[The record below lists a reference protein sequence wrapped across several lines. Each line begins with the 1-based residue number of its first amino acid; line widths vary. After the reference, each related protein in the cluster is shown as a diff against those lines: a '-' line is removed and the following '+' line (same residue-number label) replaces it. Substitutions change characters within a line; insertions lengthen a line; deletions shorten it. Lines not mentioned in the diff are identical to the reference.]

1 MTAGAPFSRAL
12 VFACL
17 AALVLANRVLTSQ
30 TRRSWLLSAVAPALS
45 HAVLYETTGEF
56 LLSAAVLY
64 QLRVVE
70 VVCGPAKYGGLLV
83 LCGSIGYALQAILW
97 HLYVVPSASGLHPVI
112 FGSLVGFYLDVP
124 GLSSYSAYSAY
135 GGGGLSEK
143 SFVYAMAGYLALVQ
157 GWASLVA
164 GLSGVVAGFL
174 YFVFVPGL
182 QRLTVPRWVI
192 DNVLG

>member
-1 MTAGAPFSRAL
+1 MLR
-12 VFACL
+12 VI

-83 LCGSIGYALQAILW
+83 LCAAVLRAVLPAAV
-97 HLYVVPSASGLHPVI
+97 LPVPL
-112 FGSLVGFYLDVP
+112 
-124 GLSSYSAYSAY
+124 
-135 GGGGLSEK
+135 
-143 SFVYAMAGYLALVQ
+143 
-157 GWASLVA
+157 
-164 GLSGVVAGFL
+164 
-174 YFVFVPGL
+174 
-182 QRLTVPRWVI
+182 RLPQQEGTAHS
-192 DNVLG
+192 